1 MDSTNPSELSFYIV
15 FESYNSFILFLNL
28 MILLYCFRTYESFN
42 QKILLLWLRNLVHI
56 EGRNLAIR

>member
-42 QKILLLWLRNLVHI
+42 QNSSIAVAQKPCSY
-56 EGRNLAIR
+56 